1 MIQPAPWAHRNALAL
16 VNFGGYAVLERP
28 DLLKYDE
35 IVPDRVAR
43 VLVCGER
50 RHLAY
55 LVDMA
60 ALKESIREQ
69 CRADLRYRIE
79 TWESSLGLA

>member
-1 MIQPAPWAHRNALAL
+1 MIDPAPWMHRNALAL
-16 VNFGGYAVLERP
+16 VNFGGYAILERP
-28 DLLKYDE
+28 DLLAYNE
-35 IVPDRVAR
+35 VVPDRVAR

-69 CRADLRYRIE
+69 FQADLRDQIE
-79 TWESSLGLA
+79 TLERRLGLA